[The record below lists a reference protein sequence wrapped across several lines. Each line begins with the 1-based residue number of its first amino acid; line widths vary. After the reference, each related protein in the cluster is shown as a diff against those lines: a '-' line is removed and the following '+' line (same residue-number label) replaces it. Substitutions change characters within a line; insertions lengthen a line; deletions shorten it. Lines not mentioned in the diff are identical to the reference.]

1 MTFQCVWLFFLL
13 LRSPPISRVAQSS
26 SEVVFKYKR
35 EVPCWRGQV
44 KIQISLCVWTV
55 KWEKAE
61 GVMLQGW
68 LGEKLQLE
76 PDTLTGEISIFQA
89 NLE

>member
-1 MTFQCVWLFFLL
+1 MSLNTKGKFPVGEDT
-13 LRSPPISRVAQSS
+13 VN
-26 SEVVFKYKR
+26 
-35 EVPCWRGQV
+35 
-44 KIQISLCVWTV
+44 IQISLCMWTM

-68 LGEKLQLE
+68 HGEELQLE
-76 PDTLTGEISIFQA
+76 SDTLTGEISIFQA